1 MQSRRA
7 VLKTVAG
14 ASLMSAAS
22 LGRVLGANDRVRVG
36 LIGHGL
42 IGTRHLIDFKA
53 QSDVEIVAVSEL
65 SDARL
70 DEAAAAA
77 GSSPAKYKDFRKLL
91 DRADVDAVVVSTPDH
106 WHALMTILAC
116 AAGKDVYVE
125 KPLTHVLREGEWM
138 QQAASRHKRVVQVGT
153 QQRSGKHYQRCA
165 ALVRDGQ
172 IGDVRG
178 VRMASYRNIL
188 PGFTKP
194 VGDRLSPA
202 DWDMWL
208 GPAPFVPY
216 DPGRCLY
223 HFRWF
228 WDYSGGQTTNL
239 LAHHIDTVQWM
250 MDLKP
255 PQSVA
260 AMGGRYSLKGIGET
274 PDVFEALFQY
284 PSLVAT
290 WSSHEIAAAGED
302 GLAFYGTKGALK
314 LSRAGFEIV
323 PELEIPP
330 EDQIPRFSGPRAA
343 SAPPAPRTTPLRE
356 SGFEQVRDQFVP
368 HVRNFLDC
376 VKSRQ
381 APISDLASSHR
392 ASVPC
397 HLANL
402 ALRLGRSLRWD
413 DAKQDVVG
421 DAEASRLLTKE
432 YRAPWDR
439 ELKGALGR
447 G

>member
-125 KPLTHVLREGEWM
+125 KPLTLLLREGEWM
-138 QQAASRHKRVVQVGT
+138 QQAAGAHKRVVQVGT

-165 ALVRDGQ
+165 GLIRDGQ
-172 IGDVRG
+172 IGDVRS

-255 PQSVA
+255 PHSVA

-274 PDVFEALFQY
+274 PDVFEALFEY
-284 PSLVAT
+284 PGLVAT

-302 GLAFYGTKGALK
+302 GLAFYGTKGTLK

-356 SGFEQVRDQFVP
+356 NGFEQVRDQFVP

-381 APISDLASSHR
+381 APISDLASSQR

-402 ALRLGRSLRWD
+402 ALRLGRTLRWD

-421 DAEASRLLTKE
+421 DEAASRLLTKE

-439 ELKGALGR
+439 ELKAALGR